1 MNRFHYAASREP
13 EPSFFRIAFPVTAFS
28 IPKPA
33 TGRRENVS
41 LTQLIY
47 NMLKKSPTESFFQK
61 FFIFFFPGGLTPAK
75 SYKHQ
80 HSASKRNRQRH
91 LCMQNILC
99 RWESNRIRFRSY
111 VPATVPNPLQA
122 SVLICPGFS
131 SFCTYFFLLIA
142 IAASASF

>member
-61 FFIFFFPGGLTPAK
+61 FFIFFSRRTYAR
-75 SYKHQ
+75 Q
-80 HSASKRNRQRH
+80 IIQTSAFSQRH

-122 SVLICPGFS
+122 SVLICPDS
-131 SFCTYFFLLIA
+131 SFFYTFFSPFLRI
-142 IAASASF
+142 ISASAFF